1 MIVSHRRNL
10 PLTALVS
17 SFVQYG
23 PDDHSK
29 YTILANGVHIDS
41 FILIHLLSAGGDW
54 CLGGCCTVIATLAP
68 YWILCLL
75 RISLSRKMEPWRGIF
90 LIISQPPYPQQM
102 FEILCAVPTQA
113 K

>member
-41 FILIHLLSAGGDW
+41 SILTHLLSAGGDW
-54 CLGGCCTVIATLAP
+54 CLGGCCTVIATLGS
-68 YWILCLL
+68 ILD
-75 RISLSRKMEPWRGIF
+75 SLPAENLAS
-90 LIISQPPYPQQM
+90 S
-102 FEILCAVPTQA
+102 ILQDGATKWHYSHHILATHPTNS
-113 K
+113 